1 MSGISPKNPRDY
13 VGPNVFLVPTIT
25 RNRRPTDADYRQ
37 PETGKLYPISSV
49 WQVGKDPTTGVEGEM
64 WILTKI
70 VANVASWVIF
80 TGGTPPSGGILSIET
95 DDGGPNVVPDGVGA
109 VQILGGAGIDVTG
122 QGPGNTVTVALT
134 GGGAAIDEVK
144 VDFATVP
151 GVDPV
156 VPDQTTGR
164 ITIIGNTVGNATNT
178 AFPVATHT
186 RALNAFNI
194 DVQVAAAV
202 APTPVNSNNVGLA
215 SFNNT
220 QFTTDINGFTSLIG
234 GNLPVLQTLT
244 GNTGG
249 AVGPDG
255 AGNIDFVGIG
265 ETTVAGTPGS
275 NLLEIFSPRTAQFV
289 VDPVA
294 DVGTHTTIQ
303 SAIDDAV
310 SGEIIFVRPGVYT
323 ENLTLK
329 AGVSLFSFRSVI
341 VGKITANYAGTVRM
355 TGFNFQTN
363 GDYAIEQLAGS
374 ACALV
379 LFNCNFNITNANGIF
394 SDNTSVGSGIELY
407 DCTGDITNTRTLFD
421 FAGRT
426 LVISGCNI
434 ARGDATTV
442 TTSTYSGPNP
452 GQLLIR
458 NSYITF
464 PITVTNGGTHFF
476 NHTFFNTQTVNTTAL
491 TVSNANGVLSYKNVY
506 RSGTATAIT
515 INSNISSQNDTIVST
530 NATAVGGAGIFG
542 YVLLSFQSSN
552 GLATTLTGGA
562 NTGQYIGWR
571 TGTVPAAGFIGEQVR
586 SYIPT
591 GSAVV
596 LANGVNANLT
606 SISLTPGVWDVSLNA
621 GFTGS
626 PTGTQAFASIST
638 VSATPNADVGDSGN
652 STPTMPTA
660 GSNNFINI
668 PQYRMAI
675 ATTTTVYAVVRVSF
689 TVGAVSAFG
698 RISAV
703 RVG

>member
-1 MSGISPKNPRDY
+1 MRKLGIPPENLDPLRYSGPRLNLTP
-13 VGPNVFLVPTIT
+13 VTEA
-25 RNRRPTDADYRQ
+25 NRRPAIYDRDYPLNTYWR
-37 PETGKLYPISSV
+37 TRA
-49 WQVGKDPTTGVEGEM
+49 PTQDGSVEGELWYLSRFDTGTGDAIWLM
-64 WILTKI
+64 L
-70 VANVASWVIF
+70 S
-80 TGGTPPSGGILSIET
+80 TGGSGPAISFET
-95 DDGGPNVVPDGVGA
+95 DDGAPNVVPDGVGA

-134 GGGAAIDEVK
+134 GGGVAIDSVD

-156 VPDQTTGR
+156 TPDGAGQ
-164 ITIIGNTVGNATNT
+164 ISILGNTVANATNLNS
-178 AFPVATHT
+178 PVATHT
-186 RALNAFNI
+186 RALNQFDI

-202 APTPVNSNNVGLA
+202 APTPADSNDAGLV

-220 QFTTDINGFTSLIG
+220 QFTTDANGFTSLIG
-234 GNLPVLQTLT
+234 GNLPALQTLT

-275 NLLEIFSPRTAQFV
+275 NLLEILSPRTAKFV

-294 DVGTHTTIQ
+294 DIGTHTTIQ

-310 SGEIIFVRPGVYT
+310 SGELIFVRPGVYT

-329 AGVSLFSFRSVI
+329 AGVNLFTDGSAII
-341 VGKITANYAGTVRM
+341 VGEMTANYAGTVRL
-355 TGFNFQTN
+355 TGFILQTN
-363 GDYAIEQLAGS
+363 GDYFLTQTGVS
-374 ACALV
+374 NCAVV
-379 LFNCNFNITNANGIF
+379 LFNCIFNMTNANGIF
-394 SDNTSVGSGIELY
+394 SDNMTQGSGIELY
-407 DCTGDITNTRTLFD
+407 NCTGDIAATRTLFD

-426 LVISGCNI
+426 LLISGCNI
-434 ARGDATTV
+434 GRADASSTA
-442 TTSTYSGPNP
+442 TSTFSAAFP

-464 PITVTNGGTHFF
+464 PITVTDGATHFF
-476 NHTFFNTQTVNTTAL
+476 NHTLFNTQTVNTTAL
-491 TVSNANGVLSYKNVY
+491 TVSNANGVVSYKNVY

-606 SISLTPGVWDVSLNA
+606 SISLTPGVWDVSFNC

-626 PTGTQAFASIST
+626 PTGTQAFAGIST

-660 GSNNFINI
+660 GSNNFITV

-675 ATTTTVYAVVRVSF
+675 ATTTTVYAVVRVAF

-698 RISAV
+698 RISAK